1 MPDILLV
8 DDDQL
13 IADSLRQFLLRKD
26 CNVDSARTAA
36 AAREMMEAK
45 QYSVVV
51 LDPFLTG
58 SRNEDRELLMINAR
72 HLQPNAALI
81 ILTAYSSAGMA
92 RVAADCRVSA
102 LLSKPQPVSLLGQII
117 ASAASGPSA
126 SA

>member
-13 IADSLRQFLLRKD
+13 IAESLRQFLLRKD
-26 CNVDSARTAA
+26 WNVDSARTAG
-36 AAREMMEAK
+36 AARDFMKSK
-45 QYSVVV
+45 QYRVVV

-102 LLSKPQPVSLLGQII
+102 LLSKPQPVVLLSEII
-117 ASAASGPSA
+117 ASVSQGPVQS
-126 SA
+126 